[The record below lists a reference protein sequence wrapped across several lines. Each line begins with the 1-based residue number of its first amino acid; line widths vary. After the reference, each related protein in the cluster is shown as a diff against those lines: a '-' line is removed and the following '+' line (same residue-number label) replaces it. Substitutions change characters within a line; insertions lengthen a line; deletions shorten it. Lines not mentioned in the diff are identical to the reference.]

1 MREHIYLFC
10 LVAFKGRNQRGV
22 CQRERVKG
30 DCKVREVK
38 REDGVR
44 ERSEEAGVLASFMG
58 NLARLGLRGT
68 GGFDEV
74 WDGQNA

>member
-10 LVAFKGRNQRGV
+10 LVAFKGQNQRGV

-38 REDGVR
+38 REGWC
-44 ERSEEAGVLASFMG
+44 EMGFEEAGVLAGFVG
-58 NLARLGLRGT
+58 NLARLRVG
-68 GGFDEV
+68 
-74 WDGQNA
+74 